1 MFFEGRKSIKDLEKH
16 CKTQHLKA
24 LRKKAGS
31 LPARP
36 IEVKLFEMIS
46 EA

>member
-1 MFFEGRKSIKDLEKH
+1 MEDLEKH
-16 CKTQHLKA
+16 LKTPRLKA
-24 LRKKAGS
+24 LRQKTGS